1 MSSQRATR
9 KDLTVV
15 VPQYL
20 IDRALKGSVEQVEEI
35 VPYDEGLAVE
45 QPLYYEEE
53 SRFFSLAR
61 LGLITAIV
69 GSIVVFTGL
78 QVADSHA
85 PAAISATTVASG
97 VQTMSAAEL
106 VQTINKENRTVY
118 WLDSKPGDS
127 YTNNSSDQGIDQII
141 YHPEGADITNLNQ
154 FDVIVETY
162 ADYALFDSQPHPLL
176 GANERSTTLANGATV
191 TYNVASPDQAVVQ
204 FINKAQVV
212 VLNYPAAQA
221 VPTIINDASRLIPVH

>member
-1 MSSQRATR
+1 MSSLSAKRN
-9 KDLTVV
+9 DVTVV

-20 IDRALKGSVEQVEEI
+20 IDRAIKESAGRVEAI
-35 VPYDEGLAVE
+35 IPYDEGLPVE

-85 PAAISATTVASG
+85 PAAVSQTTVATG

-106 VQTINKENRTVY
+106 IQSVSKENRTVY
-118 WLDSKPGDS
+118 WLDSKPGDT
-127 YTNNSSDQGIDQII
+127 YTNKSSAQGIDQII
-141 YHPEGADITNLNQ
+141 YRPEGADVTNLLQ
-154 FDVIVETY
+154 YDVSIETY
-162 ADYALFDSQPHPLL
+162 ASYSLFDSQPHPLL
-176 GANERSTTLANGATV
+176 GTNQRTTTLASGATV
-191 TYNVASPDQAVVQ
+191 TYNAASIDEAVVQ
-204 FINKAQVV
+204 FPNQAQVV
-212 VLNYPAAQA
+212 VINYPAAQA
-221 VPTIINDASRLIPVH
+221 LPTILNDASRLVPIQ